1 MKAKL
6 LGRIHDYRYH
16 SVMLLSEFDKTKNQ
30 FQFIRNKYF
39 TKESID
45 PRTKSKVTAL
55 TNSVIRLR
63 GRLDFIIC
71 SNAKI
76 NFKKTNVLIIN
87 ILRISTFGIL
97 FNPDL
102 PVYAIVDSAAGLAK
116 TLTNNKGAGFVNAI
130 LRKIDKEFSSLSDWE
145 SKYEKEI
152 EWYSIPTWLYKK
164 WERNYKKT
172 ELKKLLNKI
181 NNNPP
186 FNIRFSPSKISS
198 KNLINELNKDSIKV
212 EENKNHNKFLKIK
225 NGLSRL
231 LSSNLFQKGEI
242 SLQDPA
248 AGTVIDLL
256 ELKDDDIVIDA
267 CAAPGTKTL
276 QIAQKLSKAGMVL
289 ASDISPKRVKMGVA
303 DIKRH
308 NLKNIQWSV
317 KDAATDSFESVAKI
331 LIDVPCS
338 GTGVL
343 ARKPDIRWRRKKSDI
358 LRFSELQFSILKN
371 MSKYLLRGGEIIYST
386 CSLEKEE
393 NWSVVERFL
402 NLNSDF
408 IIIPAKLD
416 FPKGWINDEGCLETL
431 PHIHGVDGMFAAKLK
446 RKK

>member
-1 MKAKL
+1 MKAKS
-6 LGRIHDYRYH
+6 LGRINDYRFH
-16 SVMLLSEFDKTKNQ
+16 SVKILSEFDKTKNQ

-39 TKESID
+39 IKESID
-45 PRTKSKVTAL
+45 YRTKSKVTAL

-71 SNAKI
+71 NNSKI
-76 NFKKTNVLIIN
+76 NFNKTDVLIIN
-87 ILRISTFGIL
+87 ILRISTFGLL

-102 PVYAIVDSAAGLAK
+102 PAYAIVDSAVKL
-116 TLTNNKGAGFVNAI
+116 TRRLTNNKSAGFVNAI
-130 LRKIDKEFSSLSDWE
+130 LRKIDIKFTSLSDWK
-145 SKYEKEI
+145 SKYEQEI
-152 EWYSIPTWLYKK
+152 EWSSIPTWLYEK
-164 WERNYKKT
+164 WEKNYKKP
-172 ELKKLLNKI
+172 ELITLLNKI

-186 FNIRFSPSKISS
+186 FSIRFSPSEKSS
-198 KNLINELNKDSIKV
+198 KVLIKELNKDSINV
-212 EENKNHNKFLKIK
+212 EENENHSNFLTIK

-248 AGTVIDLL
+248 AGAVIELL
-256 ELKDDDIVIDA
+256 EPKGGDIIIDA
-267 CAAPGTKTL
+267 CAAPGTKAL
-276 QIAQKLSKAGMVL
+276 QIAQKLYNAGKVL
-289 ASDISPKRVKMGVA
+289 ASDISPKRVEMGKV

-308 NLKNIQWSV
+308 SLKNIHWSV
-317 KDAATDSFESVAKI
+317 KDAANDSFELVKKI
-331 LIDVPCS
+331 LVDVPCS

-371 MSKYLLRGGEIIYST
+371 MSKYLLKGGEIVYST

-408 IIIPAKLD
+408 VIIPAKLD
-416 FPKGWINDEGCLETL
+416 YPKNWINNKGCLETL